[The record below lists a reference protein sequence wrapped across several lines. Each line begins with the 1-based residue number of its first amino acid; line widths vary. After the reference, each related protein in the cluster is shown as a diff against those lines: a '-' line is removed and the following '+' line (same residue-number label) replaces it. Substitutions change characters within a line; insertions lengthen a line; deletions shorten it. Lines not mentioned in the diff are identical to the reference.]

1 MFSRSYGFTLALA
14 AVVALGLLSQAEA
27 AKGKSPKPAGKVE
40 GVLEAVSDSGVV
52 IRKQNGTLVTLQVT
66 ATTKVELNDVRVP
79 VTSLPLGSRTQ
90 ALYDP
95 ATMVASK
102 VESAT

>member
-1 MFSRSYGFTLALA
+1 MFHRIGWCTLALTA
-14 AVVALGLLSQAEA
+14 FVALGLLSQAEA

-40 GVLEAVSDSGVV
+40 GTLEAVAANGVV
-52 IRKQNGTLVTLQVT
+52 IRKQDGTLVSLGVN
-66 ATTKVELNDVRVP
+66 ASTKVELNDVKAP

-95 ATMVASK
+95 ATTIASK
-102 VESAT
+102 VESKT